1 MRLDSGEGPPANVP
15 RRAPYT
21 KVDKADQVRA
31 AHVRGMGDVA
41 FRGFNC
47 LNADCTHW
55 LVVRDD
61 EIGDAFEITC
71 PECGFVHRTGDEVK
85 FFGYEVR
92 EIATDAVIE
101 AGEFTVLVDDYVA
114 EAQRYKYCLYCNA
127 LKPLT
132 AFDNHASRKTKRQGE
147 CNQCKQVYNSIKNQT
162 RLADQ
167 HREAAQKRR
176 LYIDLSG
183 GQHLDSA
190 AVIERFGGKCFKCG
204 VDVTGVDKTNERHLD
219 HTLPAMYLWPLTTEN
234 ATLLC
239 RAHNSEKAGKW
250 PSAVYSEAELRRL
263 SAMTGISYDDLKAQ
277 PHFNP
282 AAVER
287 LRDPAVVDALVT
299 KYAPY
304 MDELQRI
311 RNRLL
316 VATGLDIFEVS
327 TIVSRKWIR
336 EADAMLKKAA
346 PRKANALPRAKKEV
360 PIKAQKALSRAKK
373 AVPRKPGKRR

>member
-1 MRLDSGEGPPANVP
+1 MP

-21 KVDKADQVRA
+21 KVDKTDQIRA

-47 LNADCTHW
+47 LNPECTHW

-61 EIGDAFEITC
+61 EIGDAFEIPC
-71 PECGFVHRTGDEVK
+71 PVCGFVHRTGDEVK
-85 FFGYEVR
+85 FFGYQIREV
-92 EIATDAVIE
+92 AADSVIE
-101 AGEFTVLVDDYVA
+101 SGDFTVLVDDYIA
-114 EAQRYKYCLYCNA
+114 EALRYKYCLYCNT

-132 AFDNHASRKTKRQGE
+132 AFDNHAARKTKRQGE
-147 CNQCKQVYNSIKNQT
+147 CNLCKQVYNSIKNQT

-183 GQHLDSA
+183 GQRLDSA
-190 AVIERFGGKCFKCG
+190 AVIERFRGKCFKCG
-204 VDVTGVDKTNERHLD
+204 VDLTGVDATNERHLD

-250 PSAVYSEAELRRL
+250 PGTVYSEREVRHL
-263 SAMTGISYDDLKAQ
+263 SALTGIGYDVLKAE
-277 PHFNP
+277 PNFNP

-287 LRDPAVVDALVT
+287 LGDPAVVDALVT

-316 VATGLDIFEVS
+316 TATGLDIFKVS
-327 TIVSRKWIR
+327 TIVSKKWIR
-336 EADAMLKKAA
+336 EADAMLEKAMVRKAKKAA
-346 PRKANALPRAKKEV
+346 PRKAKKALPRKSA
-360 PIKAQKALSRAKK
+360 
-373 AVPRKPGKRR
+373 KRR